1 MENQDFSKLLV
12 ITKQWLEA
20 AECLNEDGSINIE
33 KLKSLTAGQ
42 TYMIDEASFL

>member
-12 ITKQWLEA
+12 ITKQWLVA
-20 AECLNEDGSINIE
+20 AECLNEDGSINVE
-33 KLKSLTAGQ
+33 KLKSLTDGH